1 LRPDRPRRVLVVGQS
16 VRHIASSAARAGHAV
31 FAADCYNDLDL
42 AESVYQTSILKADPS
57 MPGELAISARDLI
70 RTVLDR
76 GLVDCIV
83 LGPGIEDMRIDGIEG
98 INGIDGIEV
107 LNNPP
112 EKISQVSDK
121 LWLARWLERE
131 GFATAP
137 TWQIG
142 EEGSASF
149 PQMVKP
155 RKGAGGAENRLVF
168 SDVDLARLE
177 GDLIVQERVEGIPAS
192 VSVIADGEDA
202 VAISANEQ
210 LIGTEWLGGS
220 GFRYCGNISPL
231 DRSRDDPDVVDMMKA
246 AEEIASMLR
255 LVGSNGV
262 DFILTESGPVVL
274 EVNPRFQGSL
284 DAVEISLGMNLFGAH
299 LLSFDGIL
307 PARPK
312 PRGFGGRGVVFAKS
326 DLKIEEDLRRA
337 TKWVADV
344 PRPGSFA
351 KRGEPVTSVLS
362 FGKNG
367 KEAIKLL
374 QSRSSAVY
382 RACRGR

>member
-1 LRPDRPRRVLVVGQS
+1 MRSDRPRRVLVVGQS
-16 VRHIASSAARAGHAV
+16 VRHIASSAARAGHTV

-42 AESVYQTSILKADPS
+42 AESVFETYILKADPS
-57 MPGELAISARDLI
+57 IPGELASSAENLI
-70 RTVLDR
+70 RTVLARD
-76 GLVDCIV
+76 LVDCIV
-83 LGPGIEDMRIDGIEG
+83 LGPGIEEMRIDGT
-98 INGIDGIEV
+98 EV
-107 LNNPP
+107 LNNSP

-131 GFATAP
+131 GFASVP
-137 TWQIG
+137 TWRIG
-142 EEGSASF
+142 EEGSGTF
-149 PQMVKP
+149 PLMVKP
-155 RKGAGGAENRLVF
+155 RKGAGGAENRLVI
-168 SDVDLARLE
+168 SEGDLARLE
-177 GDLIVQERVEGIPAS
+177 GDLIVQEVVEGIPAS

-202 VAISANEQ
+202 VAIAANEQ

-220 GFRYCGNISPL
+220 GFRYCGNVSPL
-231 DRSRDDPDVVDMMKA
+231 GRTRDDPSVVDMMKA
-246 AEEIASMLR
+246 AEEIAAGLR

-299 LLSFDGIL
+299 LLSFDGTL
-307 PARPK
+307 PERPR
-312 PRGFGGRGVVFAKS
+312 PRGFGGRGIVFAKE
-326 DLKIEEDLRRA
+326 DLKIVEDLRRA

-344 PRPGSFA
+344 PRQGSIA
-351 KRGEPVTSVLS
+351 KVNEPVSSVLS
-362 FGKNG
+362 FGKNRN
-367 KEAIKLL
+367 EAIKLL